1 MYAISYFIPPLMS
14 SSDPSLVN
22 PHSVQG
28 IIESFLFQQSSIP
41 ASFLSFAVPSP
52 LWELHPPNTF
62 PYGHYTL
69 PTHSPMGTTPSQ
81 HIPLWALHPP
91 NTFPYGH
98 YTLPTHSP
106 MGTTPSQHIPLWAL
120 HPPNT
125 FPYGHYTLP
134 THSPM
139 GTTHS
144 QHIPL
149 WALHTPNTFPY
160 GHYTLPTHSPMG
172 TTPSQHIPL
181 WALHPPNTFLFQTLH
196 RKNCWVAAVLHKVA
210 LCHRLQGINVKHV
223 LLFGVCGSL
232 RALRFGIKNPIAFI
246 TMRFIFN

>member
-52 LWELHPPNTF
+52 LWE
-62 PYGHYTL
+62 
-69 PTHSPMGTTPSQ
+69 
-81 HIPLWALHPP
+81 LHPP